1 MKLECPSS
9 LSNGAG
15 NVVVRVVVIGGD
27 VLFVADELRD
37 KGLLMLFLPVVI
49 FIFVVQN
56 MLNLI
61 FNAGENC

>member
-1 MKLECPSS
+1 M
-9 LSNGAG
+9 
-15 NVVVRVVVIGGD
+15 IGGD
-27 VLFVADELRD
+27 VLFVAEKLRD
-37 KGLLMLFLPVVI
+37 KGLLMLFLLVVI